1 MEHEISALIFPET
14 DPSLPGMA
22 KLLLFFDALSYYRP
36 TEAGE
41 SSGKGGNFLPGL
53 VMGYAPAPLGDDL
66 ARFSRLL
73 REMETSGPDEFSRLF
88 STAKTT
94 GAAGQVRDQDEV
106 SAGTVYTALHK
117 DAGEKAAIR
126 HKERLWQARLIL
138 KLAEML
144 NSREA
149 EVRQGLAQVSRVEQ
163 KLFATLAG
171 PGQDDA
177 DIPAVLD
184 ALHTH
189 FQPKAD
195 ITPAAATSPGTSG
208 LFIPQRVKAW
218 SELYL
223 ADSSD
228 PLPLILAAANP
239 ESGGLL
245 LDGYENTWRRKP
257 KKLFT
262 LAIPAL
268 HPAAA
273 EETLDA
279 YLSSRASFR
288 RAVRDNLEY
297 LAGFLR
303 KTAAGGATPEN
314 RVENPLLLENIT
326 AWEEKMNDHFPGPGK
341 NMQELEFYSFPG
353 VSNTKL
359 LQRLFHLQGPVEEH
373 KQKGSTGI
381 VAILNS

>member
-1 MEHEISALIFPET
+1 
-14 DPSLPGMA
+14 MA

-36 TEAGE
+36 TEVGE
-41 SSGKGGNFLPGL
+41 SSGKEGNFLPGL

-106 SAGTVYTALHK
+106 SAGNVYTALHK
-117 DAGEKAAIR
+117 DIGEKAAIR

-149 EVRQGLAQVSRVEQ
+149 EVRQGLAKVSRVEQ
-163 KLFATLAG
+163 KLFAALAG
-171 PGQDDA
+171 PGQDDP
-177 DIPAVLD
+177 DTPALLGALD
-184 ALHTH
+184 AH
-189 FQPKAD
+189 FQPKTD
-195 ITPAAATSPGTSG
+195 ITPAAATSPGTAG

-228 PLPLILAAANP
+228 PLPLVLAAANP
-239 ESGGLL
+239 ESGALL

-257 KKLFT
+257 KKLFS
-262 LAIPAL
+262 LAIAAL

-273 EETLDA
+273 EEALNA

-288 RAVRDNLEY
+288 RAVHENLEY

-303 KTAAGGATPEN
+303 KTAAAEAIPEN
-314 RVENPLLLENIT
+314 RVENPLLTENIS
-326 AWEEKMNDHFPGPGK
+326 AWEEKMNDHFPGPEK
-341 NMQELEFYSFPG
+341 NTPKLDFYCFPAI
-353 VSNTKL
+353 SNTDL
-359 LQRLFHLQGPVEEH
+359 LQRLFHLQGPVSARSRL
-373 KQKGSTGI
+373 QNRTGLLA
-381 VAILNS
+381 VLKP